1 MLPQL
6 WQERRLR
13 NDSSLFWKEGLRAQ
27 SEERGHTKIKAVMTS
42 KTDATGRVEVEAT
55 ISTVHQPPRSEIE
68 QEPQEQF
75 LMTSGSLLIAARASG
90 MSHHR
95 YEHYPCPIPS
105 QQGKSDDACFKTP
118 CNHLAGLAGLEPTT
132 YGLGNRRSIRLS
144 YSPIDS
150 HYGG

>member
-13 NDSSLFWKEGLRAQ
+13 NDSSLFRKEGLRAQ

-55 ISTVHQPPRSEIE
+55 ITTVHQPPRIEIE

-75 LMTSGSLLIAARASG
+75 LMTSGSLLIVARASG
-90 MSHHR
+90 TSHHGC
-95 YEHYPCPIPS
+95 EH
-105 QQGKSDDACFKTP
+105 
-118 CNHLAGLAGLEPTT
+118 
-132 YGLGNRRSIRLS
+132 
-144 YSPIDS
+144 
-150 HYGG
+150 